1 MILLTLGGVLF
12 TLTHLYPCFAAQ
24 HRARLP

>member
-1 MILLTLGGVLF
+1 MILLTLGVVLF